1 MLAST
6 ARFNRSLTLRCGA
19 STLVLAAALL
29 PSTAY
34 AQVTDPAE
42 QNGSKPLSTTTSTD
56 AQNSPSSAPEKDAI
70 IVTGQRRA
78 LQSARQRKKNAD
90 TVMDSIDATD
100 IGAFPDKSVAEAL
113 QRVPGITVN
122 RFSMQT
128 GPADTAHFAAEP
140 AGVLIRG
147 LPQVRN
153 ELNGRDVFSATSG
166 GDTAERG
173 LSWSDV
179 PAELLAGV
187 DVYKEQTADL
197 IEGGIAGTVSL
208 RTRVPFDA
216 TGQLIQVGVKANY
229 GDISKKWS
237 PDANIFYSNRWQTG
251 IGEIGIMGHAAYSRL
266 KTASQDIQYLRAFI
280 FQQGTFPNSAD
291 VNSNDFAPGTVVV
304 PSQLTFRNDQFDRKR
319 LGLAGSAQWRSNDH
333 KWLATAQFL
342 RSTYKN
348 QLFERTHGA
357 TLFGAYGVPATARFV
372 SSCPPDL
379 GASNCLT
386 NTVQSLPGA
395 PDYTF
400 DQNGFFQSG
409 TVVNDTVWTG
419 FPAGTPPWGGTFGPY
434 TSGGVAH
441 NDQGQPMFYP
451 CYGWSNANGGLQYP
465 GGPACTSGQSAP
477 DVYTTSR
484 YNNDRDMI
492 QDAALNLKFDPTA
505 RLHFNFDGQYIRSTH
520 KNYDVEI
527 DLDSFAVPTITTDAN
542 GLPRMTLAPATTALN
557 INQSAGGL
565 NNPDNWYVRS
575 VMDHLEDSKGR
586 EYSLRGDGEY
596 EFQTDWLDSIKWGVR
611 FADRKQDVRWS
622 AYNWHNVSN
631 TWTASNCQYI
641 YFNLDSTPGTC
652 SYNGQTTTFNGYP
665 AGFYQQSNYGAPF
678 FGGNFGSLPFVP
690 FDFLQKGGAD
700 LFSAE
705 RTGVGSFVPIC
716 ERNGQHTPGG
726 DVILTELP
734 NSCFTPDEVNKVRE
748 RTMGTYAMLK
758 FGGDNAL
765 LGNMPLR
772 GNIGVRFIHTL
783 DVSEGSLLFP
793 TVSGD
798 RTQCPTT
805 ALVPGG
811 ITGNAAYPPGPPP
824 PGVPPAAP
832 YPAFCYLSAGDQ
844 AFANGAF
851 TSGTVRA
858 PHNNFLPSLNLRLD
872 FTPQWLLRFSVNKA
886 MARPSL
892 GILKNYQVISMSLP
906 NGNNLTDPRWVLNS
920 AGQPIGVNP
929 LYTASAFNPRLKPV
943 TAWQG
948 TLSLAHYFG
957 QSGLLSA
964 AVFYKKFYN
973 YISQGAFEL
982 NYENAGTTHTV
993 RVAGPA
999 NGSGA
1004 TIKGFELA
1012 YNTFFDFL
1020 PGMLKGFGMQA
1031 NYTYV
1036 KNSGIK
1042 NANLVS
1048 MGSTPVE
1055 GSSSGG
1061 LCSGIPATPDNP
1073 TGGCGN
1079 PLTAHAALNPGTLEG
1094 LSKHTFNLVGM
1105 YEMKD
1110 FPISARLAYNWRSK
1124 YLVRTLDCCVFLPI
1138 WQKAA
1143 GFLDGRIAYKVSEA
1157 LEFSVEGSNLLNTRT
1172 KLLQQVT
1179 DVNSPEKKNILVPN
1193 AWLQQDRRYSFGVRW
1208 KMASAAPP
1216 PPPLPAVL
1224 PPPPE
1229 PAPATQTCPDGS
1241 VTLATSACAAPPPP
1255 PPPAPVQRGERGN

>member
-1 MLAST
+1 MLGST
-6 ARFNRSLTLRCGA
+6 ARFNRSLALRSGA

-34 AQVTDPAE
+34 AQVTDQAE
-42 QNGSKPLSTTTSTD
+42 QNGSKPISATTSTE
-56 AQNSPSSAPEKDAI
+56 AQNSPLSAPEKNAI
-70 IVTGQRRA
+70 IITGQRRA

-113 QRVPGITVN
+113 QRVPGISVN

-251 IGEIGIMGHAAYSRL
+251 LGEFGIMGHVAYSRL

-280 FQQGTFPNSAD
+280 FEQGTFPNSAD
-291 VNSNDFAPGTVVV
+291 VSSDAFAPGTVVV
-304 PSQLTFRNDQFDRKR
+304 PAQLTFRNDEFDRKR
-319 LGLAGSAQWRSNDH
+319 LGLAGAAQWRSNDH
-333 KWLATAQFL
+333 KLLATAQFL

-348 QLFERTHGA
+348 QLFERTHGT
-357 TLFGAYGVPATARFV
+357 TLLGTYGVPATARFV
-372 SSCPPDL
+372 SSCPPDVDP
-379 GASNCLT
+379 SNCLS
-386 NTVQSLPGA
+386 NPVRSLPGA

-409 TVVNDTVWTG
+409 TLATNNSQSIWSG
-419 FPAGTPPWGGTFGPY
+419 NPAGDATWGSFGEY
-434 TSGGVAH
+434 TAAGMAL
-441 NDQGQPMFYP
+441 NDQGQPMFFP
-451 CYGWSNANGGLQYP
+451 CYDWAQGAAVGGASLQYP
-465 GGPACTSGQSAP
+465 GGPACQTTLAP
-477 DVYTTSR
+477 QDVYTTSR

-492 QDAALNLKFDPTA
+492 QDAALNIKYDPTPQ
-505 RLHFNFDGQYIRSTH
+505 LHFNVDGQYIRSTH

-527 DLDSFAVPTITTDAN
+527 DMDSFAVPTITTNGD
-542 GLPRMTLAPATTALN
+542 GLPRLTLAPTTPALN
-557 INQSAGGL
+557 VNQSAGGL
-565 NNPDNWYVRS
+565 DNPNNWYVRS
-575 VMDHLEDSKGR
+575 VMDHLEDSKGH

-596 EFQTDWLDSIKWGVR
+596 DFQTDWLDSIKWGAR
-611 FADRKQDVRWS
+611 FADRKQNVQWS
-622 AYNWHNVSN
+622 AYNWHNVAN
-631 TWTASNCQYI
+631 TWTQGCQYI
-641 YFNLDSTPGTC
+641 YFNLDSTPGSCTA
-652 SYNGQTTTFNGYP
+652 NGQTTTFNGYP
-665 AGFYQQSNYGAPF
+665 AGFYEQSNYGAPF
-678 FGGNFGSLPFVP
+678 FGGSFGNLPFVP
-690 FDFLQKGGAD
+690 FSFLEKHGAD

-705 RTGVGSFVPIC
+705 RTGVGSFIPIC
-716 ERNGQHTPGG
+716 ERNGQHPPLTSG
-726 DVILTELP
+726 DTILTELP
-734 NSCFTPDEVNKVRE
+734 NSCFTPDEIDKVNE
-748 RTMGTYAMLK
+748 RTVGGYAMLK
-758 FGGDNAL
+758 FGGDNAVI
-765 LGNMPLR
+765 GGTWTLR

-793 TVSGD
+793 TVGGNPAL
-798 RTQCPTT
+798 CPMTP
-805 ALVPGG
+805 LVPGG
-811 ITGNAAYPPGPPP
+811 ITGNAGPPGTPQPGQPPT
-824 PGVPPAAP
+824 AP
-832 YPAFCYLSAGDQ
+832 YPAYCYLSAADQ
-844 AFANGAF
+844 AFANGAL

-858 PHNNFLPSLNLRLD
+858 PHNNLLPSLNLRLD
-872 FTPQWLLRFSVNKA
+872 FNPQWLMRFSVNKA

-892 GILKNYQVISMSLP
+892 GILKNYQSISMSLP
-906 NGNNLTDPRWVLNS
+906 NGNDLTDPRWVLDAQGN
-920 AGQPIGVNP
+920 PIGVNP
-929 LYTASAFNPRLKPV
+929 LYTAAAFNPRLKPV

-948 TLSLAHYFG
+948 DLSIEHYFG

-982 NYENAGTTHTV
+982 NYENGGTTHTV

-1020 PGMLKGFGMQA
+1020 PGMLKGLGMQA

-1036 KNSGIK
+1036 KDTGISNS
-1042 NANLVS
+1042 NLVS

-1061 LCSGIPATPDNP
+1061 LG
-1073 TGGCGN
+1073 TGGSS
-1079 PLTAHAALNPGTLEG
+1079 PITSHAALTPGALEG

-1105 YEMKD
+1105 FERQG

-1138 WQKAA
+1138 WQRSV

-1157 LEFSVEGSNLLNTRT
+1157 LEVSVEGSNLLNTRT
-1172 KLLQQVT
+1172 ELLQQVT
-1179 DVNSPEKKNILVPN
+1179 DKLSPEGKNILVPN
-1193 AWLQQDRRYSFGVRW
+1193 AWLQQDRRFSFGVRW
-1208 KMASAAPP
+1208 KMASAAPLP
-1216 PPPLPAVL
+1216 PPPAVL
-1224 PPPPE
+1224 PPPP
-1229 PAPATQTCPDGS
+1229 PMAPATQTCPDGS
-1241 VTLATSACAAPPPP
+1241 VILATAACAAPPPP
-1255 PPPAPVQRGERGN
+1255 PPPAPVERGERGN

>member
-1 MLAST
+1 MSRST
-6 ARFNRSLTLRCGA
+6 ARFNSSLALRCGA
-19 STLVLAAALL
+19 STGVLAAALL
-29 PSTAY
+29 PSIAW
-34 AQVTDPAE
+34 AQVTDQAE
-42 QNGSKPLSTTTSTD
+42 QNGSKPISATTSTE
-56 AQNSPSSAPEKDAI
+56 AQNSPPSAPDKNTI
-70 IVTGQRRA
+70 IVTGVRRA

-113 QRVPGITVN
+113 QRVPGISVN

-216 TGQLIQVGVKANY
+216 PGQLIQVGVKANY
-229 GDISKKWS
+229 GDISKKWT

-251 IGEIGIMGHAAYSRL
+251 FGEIGIMGHAAYSRL

-280 FQQGTFPNSAD
+280 YEQGTFPNSAN
-291 VNSNDFAPGTVVV
+291 VTSHDFATGTVVV
-304 PSQLTFRNDQFDRKR
+304 PSQLTFRNDDFDRQR
-319 LGLAGSAQWRSNDH
+319 LGLAGAAQWRSNDH

-372 SSCPPDL
+372 STCPP
-379 GASNCLT
+379 GVAAGNCLP

-395 PDYTF
+395 PPYTF
-400 DQNGFFQSG
+400 DQNGFFQTG

-419 FPAGTPPWGGTFGPY
+419 APVGTPPWGGTFGPY

-451 CYGWSNANGGLQYP
+451 CYSWSNAAAVSPGALQYP
-465 GGPACTSGQSAP
+465 GGPVCTSGQSAP

-484 YNNDRDMI
+484 YNNDRDVI
-492 QDAALNLKFDPTA
+492 QDAALNLKFDPTP
-505 RLHFNFDGQYIRSTH
+505 RLHFNVDGQYIRSKH

-527 DLDSFAVPTITTDAN
+527 DLDSFAVPTFTTDAN
-542 GLPRMTLAPATTALN
+542 GLPRMTLAPATPSLN
-557 INQSAGGL
+557 IVQSAGGL
-565 NNPDNWYVRS
+565 NNPNNWYVRS
-575 VMDHLEDSKGR
+575 VMDHLEDSTGR

-596 EFQTDWLDSIKWGVR
+596 DFQTDWLDSIKWGAR
-611 FADRKQDVRWS
+611 FADRKQDVQWS

-631 TWTASNCQYI
+631 TWSASNCQYI

-652 SYNGQTTTFNGYP
+652 TYNGETTTFNGYP

-678 FGGNFGSLPFVP
+678 FGGSFGSLPFVP
-690 FDFLQKGGAD
+690 FSLLENHGAD

-705 RTGVGSFVPIC
+705 RTGVGGFIPIC

-734 NSCFTPDEVNKVRE
+734 NSCFTPDEVDKVNE
-748 RTMGTYAMLK
+748 RTIGAYAMLK
-758 FGGDNAL
+758 FGGNNAL

-772 GNIGVRFIHTL
+772 GNIGGRFIHTL

-793 TVSGD
+793 TLGGD
-798 RTQCPTT
+798 PKQCPTT

-811 ITGNAAYPPGPPP
+811 ITGNALYPPASPPS
-824 PGVPPAAP
+824 GRPPAAP
-832 YPAFCYLSAGDQ
+832 YPAYCYLTAADQ

-851 TSGTVRA
+851 VSGTVRA

-872 FTPQWLLRFSVNKA
+872 VTPNWLVRFSVNKA

-892 GILKNYQVISMSLP
+892 GILKNYQSISMSLP
-906 NGNNLTDPRWVLNS
+906 NGGVLTDPRWVLNS

-943 TAWQG
+943 TSWQG
-948 TLSLAHYFG
+948 DLSLEHYFG
-957 QSGLLSA
+957 QAGLFSA

-973 YISQGAFEL
+973 YISQGVFEL
-982 NYENAGTTHTV
+982 NYTNAGTTHTV

-1036 KNSGIK
+1036 KNSGIS
-1042 NANLVS
+1042 NSNLVS

-1055 GSSSGG
+1055 GSSAGG
-1061 LCSGIPATPDNP
+1061 LG
-1073 TGGCGN
+1073 TGGTN
-1079 PLTAHAALNPGTLEG
+1079 PLTTHAALNPGALEG

-1105 YEMKD
+1105 YELKD

-1157 LEFSVEGSNLLNTRT
+1157 LELSIEGSNLLNTRT
-1172 KLLQQVT
+1172 QLLQQVT
-1179 DVNSPEKKNILVPN
+1179 DAQSPEGKNILVPN

-1208 KMASAAPP
+1208 KHASAAPP
-1216 PPPLPAVL
+1216 PPPPPPVVL
-1224 PPPPE
+1224 PPPP
-1229 PAPATQTCPDGS
+1229 PAPPPATQTCADGS
-1241 VTLATSACAAPPPP
+1241 VILATSVCPAPPPP
-1255 PPPAPVQRGERGN
+1255 PPPPPPPAQRGERGH